1 MSSVKEKL
9 KKFQIVCEEKLRKI
23 EHFKSIQEKN
33 EKLLFESAR
42 LNLQQAQ
49 TQFEIGIAQLEYSAS
64 NT

>member
-1 MSSVKEKL
+1 MSSVIEKL
-9 KKFQIVCEEKLRKI
+9 KKFQIVCEEKSI

-49 TQFEIGIAQLEYSAS
+49 TQFEIGITQLEYSAS